1 MMKGAD
7 LPKDRALDSQ
17 LALSLI
23 GKDAPHDL
31 ILSRDFVTRIGNLC
45 DVAFLRKLN
54 VSFNQ
59 IRSLDGIDQLPQL
72 KQLLAYACDIDKI
85 ECLKLLPKIEMV
97 MLQQNKISKMNDTF
111 SGLAKLQ
118 ELRLDQNKISKIEF
132 LSGCVSLR
140 KLDLSF
146 NNIDS
151 FTGLSGLQQ
160 LQELKISNNSIKTL
174 APLKALPSIKDLDVS
189 NNQLKSIDGLQQMPT
204 LEYVKADHNM
214 ISELKMSAA
223 MGSNNKRAAPDSSK
237 DKKQTTGNAKK
248 SQDTAAVVELA
259 DTVGPMLV
267 EITLSGNRIRS
278 VEGLELFK
286 ATLESVDLSSN
297 NLSTSEL
304 SSVVA
309 TFKQC
314 TKLSEL
320 RMYMNPI
327 TAEEDTLRLLA
338 DQLTQACP
346 ALRALD
352 GLSIVASTDPLAAK
366 SQSQTAF
373 HTWNDD
379 ASTVLDGRS
388 LAGETL
394 QDDATQQDDDNA
406 SEHASDVDSEEE
418 REKAK
423 EENTEVKRYPP
434 NLMLQE
440 MLTPEEIQ
448 AKEAEIRNGLKYCKD
463 RLENA
468 TRSVFGFADEA
479 VVEQPAFKARRLLST
494 TPSASGLRVAAALEE
509 ADAISKSSK
518 FHSEKIAA
526 KELSGDVA
534 VLKTESRPSSTI
546 LKEKEKLVDRV
557 RLAVS
562 NSVKDFTS
570 PDKDKSPSAAPV
582 PVALRPLTSDS
593 APRATNT
600 NASLLTDDVRASFNA
615 QDLHD
620 AKAESKTNSPQRSS
634 QQVEGSPNSR
644 AESKSVTSSTTATTR
659 TKPSVAASFLL
670 GVGPAPL
677 GSGTTRYGTK
687 VKAPSSKSRATNA
700 QQVAAHESSLQ
711 SSLSIRSD
719 VEALNILN
727 LKITKPSQNVYMTEW
742 ESDAPAVAAPSS
754 NSKAEA
760 KQEYA
765 APVGSLESITS
776 PFREY
781 QEYATSDEE
790 DADEANDAGGAYF
803 AENNGY
809 EDRDFDAKDYEMDM
823 VIPAEESER
832 DADTEAPVTAVPE
845 PVYREVRLRPDDRFG
860 KAVASHGG
868 AGGFDVRGLRRG
880 SEPLTP
886 HSNAADDLRTGLQSR
901 EREIGSAGA
910 GAGGAM
916 LRRGFSEPKM
926 DGPEAVSQIDN
937 RDYKYDGSETPPLSP
952 AGASVI
958 SLPTYRPVLLAPSAA
973 TATLLASNNSLSP
986 RPAGPA
992 VSATSQP
999 KMRFKIPQS
1008 ARNAINNPQSKDAHD
1023 SPTPSNH
1030 GHNDISALEQE
1041 VLRASRAALAK
1052 KQHNPVTPLVGAAP
1066 GPFSPRPDYK

>member
-85 ECLKLLPKIEMV
+85 DCLKLLPKIEMV
-97 MLQQNKISKMNDTF
+97 MLQQNKIYKMNDTF
-111 SGLAKLQ
+111 SGLSKLQ

-132 LSGCVSLR
+132 VSGCVSLR

-151 FTGLSGLQQ
+151 LTGLSGLQQ

-214 ISELKMSAA
+214 ISELKMSA
-223 MGSNNKRAAPDSSK
+223 MLGSSNKRTAADSNK
-237 DKKQTTGNAKK
+237 DKKVPAGGAKK
-248 SQDTAAVVELA
+248 TQGAGAVAELA

-286 ATLESVDLSSN
+286 ATLESADLSSN
-297 NLSTSEL
+297 NLSSSEL
-304 SSVVA
+304 SNIVA

-314 TKLSEL
+314 TQLSEL

-327 TAEEDTLRLLA
+327 TSDEDALHLLA

-352 GLSIVASTDPLAAK
+352 GLSIVANTDPMAAK
-366 SQSQTAF
+366 SQSQAAF

-388 LAGETL
+388 LAGET
-394 QDDATQQDDDNA
+394 QPDDENA
-406 SEHASDVDSEEE
+406 SEHGSDVDSEEE

-423 EENTEVKRYPP
+423 DENVEVKRFPP

-463 RLENA
+463 KLESA
-468 TRSVFGFADEA
+468 TRSVFGFVDEA
-479 VVEQPAFKARRLLST
+479 AVEQPVFKARRLLAT
-494 TPSASGLRVAAALEE
+494 TPSASGLRVAAALDE
-509 ADAISKSSK
+509 ADAASKSAK
-518 FHSEKIAA
+518 FNNQPVSVQENSA
-526 KELSGDVA
+526 SVDVK
-534 VLKTESRPSSTI
+534 VSKTETRPSANTTV
-546 LKEKEKLVDRV
+546 LREKEKLVDRV

-562 NSVKDFTS
+562 NSVKDFNS
-570 PDKDKSPSAAPV
+570 SDRDQGVSSLSMPAPSLIPA
-582 PVALRPLTSDS
+582 RPLTSYS
-593 APRATNT
+593 LPRAANT

-615 QDLHD
+615 QDLPG
-620 AKAESKTNSPQRSS
+620 AKVEHKMSSPLRHS
-634 QQVEGSPNSR
+634 QVNDSPNSR
-644 AESKSVTSSTTATTR
+644 AESKSVTSSTTSAAK

-677 GSGTTRYGTK
+677 GSGMTRYGTK
-687 VKAPSSKSRATNA
+687 VKAPAAKNRATGA
-700 QQVAAHESSLQ
+700 QQAIQESSALQ

-719 VEALNILN
+719 VDALNILN

-742 ESDAPAVAAPSS
+742 ENDASAKGHQHQQAPQKAISIA
-754 NSKAEA
+754 SKAED
-760 KQEYA
+760 KQQFA

-781 QEYATSDEE
+781 REYATSDEE
-790 DADEANDAGGAYF
+790 DEEDQNDPEGAYF
-803 AENNGY
+803 AENNSNRSY
-809 EDRDFDAKDYEMDM
+809 QDRNIEENEMDIPAVESELDFDAT
-823 VIPAEESER
+823 EEQPPMEV
-832 DADTEAPVTAVPE
+832 AE

-860 KAVASHGG
+860 KAMASHGG
-868 AGGFDVRGLRRG
+868 VGGFDVRGLRRG

-886 HSNAADDLRTGLQSR
+886 HSLSGATDDLRTGLQSR
-901 EREIGSAGA
+901 EREKEAGNA
-910 GAGGAM
+910 GTGGGAV

-926 DGPEAVSQIDN
+926 DGPEKLGQID
-937 RDYKYDGSETPPLSP
+937 T
-952 AGASVI
+952 
-958 SLPTYRPVLLAPSAA
+958 
-973 TATLLASNNSLSP
+973 
-986 RPAGPA
+986 
-992 VSATSQP
+992 
-999 KMRFKIPQS
+999 
-1008 ARNAINNPQSKDAHD
+1008 
-1023 SPTPSNH
+1023 
-1030 GHNDISALEQE
+1030 
-1041 VLRASRAALAK
+1041 
-1052 KQHNPVTPLVGAAP
+1052 
-1066 GPFSPRPDYK
+1066 PDYKHDLRCELCFHLLLFCAISEVFIKLWLRTFSPPVKVLL